1 MYDRPVFSRG
11 LCPGF
16 PRLISGEAGFR
27 AGETGAL
34 CKTVR
39 SCFGFPVAYACQ
51 EKAWLCFGKT
61 PVLLGLGKTILISVL
76 WHHRR

>member
-1 MYDRPVFSRG
+1 MIVRCFQDGFASVSLG
-11 LCPGF
+11 LG
-16 PRLISGEAGFR
+16 LGEAGFR

-61 PVLLGLGKTILISVL
+61 PV
-76 WHHRR
+76 